1 MELQTYTL
9 THKDGTRY
17 SIQGPPGKTREE
29 VKNAILKRIEA
40 NRTPEGDLLEV
51 TKPNIE
57 QDEDAQ
63 LKLDEIEALKME
75 DQTYEGL
82 KQNQVVLDAAKRFA
96 NDRLG
101 YENMEETEAFDEV
114 IEHFRSF
121 DVNEMT
127 AARDYGYVSGLKT
140 EKKEG
145 QLNDYRVLFNAYDAM
160 PNLYEEGAAPGAF
173 LDYLQGI
180 ATAPSTY
187 IGMLLPGGGK
197 VAGQAAVQANKLL
210 ISRLINQM
218 SGTLTRRV
226 ATTAAVEGLG
236 GVAQDVAAQKTLLE
250 ADIQKDYS
258 ALQTTASFI
267 LSATPA
273 AAVPLVAKQGFIS
286 YIEKGSKDIVD
297 ISQKAIKAK
306 DKAGNKVVDK
316 LIKTKK
322 SKENFDSIA
331 NKLISA
337 DPTLAPLTEKL
348 VVKGEK
354 VITKITGEK
363 NLYQGADINNGLGL
377 KINEDKFKNIVGSLT
392 EILQKNTPKGQ
403 PLFKEITDETGK
415 VVGQE
420 RITEALA
427 RTLRKQSDSDSVVAD
442 QFGDMLK
449 KYNLTTDDIANVF
462 MAEVSQAGRLLS
474 TVGKEKQNLNK
485 LIESMDTV
493 AGYDLFGFS
502 KEAVEG
508 LKNANKLAKDANP
521 RTYLYDGARSLD
533 QARLAFM
540 TSQVGT
546 TVRNT
551 ISGYSRVGFDVLTQ
565 TINNTIAGITRKG
578 IKADGTI
585 KGTFKKQTDDIF
597 AIAFG
602 LANRQESKAVRIM
615 LENGFG
621 NEASRLFR
629 ELADIQ
635 DATGGK
641 VSRLHGISRQVNA
654 LNTLSDNMFKE
665 AALTGNLKRQLNVMY
680 TNALRQG
687 KEVDKMDFDLIDIM
701 KRGDFNKVF
710 GTDTG
715 KVALQKAIDDSL
727 YFTYQRSFNN
737 KTARAF
743 TEAIHAVP
751 FVGTSFVP
759 FPRFMMNAM
768 KFTYEYSP
776 FNMAAYGELFGAVTG
791 KGSKEY
797 VQSYEQASKGM
808 VGFAM
813 LIGATAMRM
822 SEFAGERWYEGKIID
837 PFSGEEQSGD
847 TIDLRPMFPAAPYLF
862 LGDIIARNLKGDP
875 VLENRKILTDGL
887 QALSGAQFKAGY
899 SAYMLESGIED
910 LFSGDPEKINKIMA
924 NFGGNILSTFT
935 IPATVLQDPYNTFI
949 AKDDERI
956 IRDTNSDSMFNL
968 ILNKTLARL
977 PANNAISEYL
987 EDTLGKDVYK
997 APDPLKSAN
1006 TGENIRRI
1014 TPLSRQMYGVLQRG
1028 ERTEFEKELERLKIL
1043 PRTVYKRTGNP
1054 EIDAFYSTL
1063 IGRKIQAEIEPY
1075 IKSDAYQNIRG
1086 RDKRGLSK
1094 SEIQRILLKAEISAL
1109 KEDLMPLAKE
1119 YSKQMKGTPVQRFEF
1134 EKLPDT
1140 QKTLAY
1146 DKYHSKIGSHA
1157 SDDEY
1162 DYIKLL
1168 EYANEAKLTKEVEG
1182 L

>member
-1 MELQTYTL
+1 MPKYKVEINGQAFMVDSPNRELTDSEAEMYARQQMEA
-9 THKDGTRY
+9 D
-17 SIQGPPGKTREE
+17 
-29 VKNAILKRIEA
+29 
-40 NRTPEGDLLEV
+40 RTPEGDLLEV
-51 TKPNIE
+51 TQPPIE

-63 LKLDEIEALKME
+63 IKIDAIEALKME
-75 DQTYEGL
+75 DQTYDGL
-82 KQNQVVLDAAKRFA
+82 RQNQIVLDAAKRFA

-101 YENMEETEAFDEV
+101 YENMEGTDAFDEV

-140 EKKEG
+140 DNKEE
-145 QLNDYRVLFNAYDAM
+145 QMKDYILLFNAYDAM
-160 PNLYEEGAAPGAF
+160 PNLYEEGHAPGAF
-173 LDYLQGI
+173 LDYLEGI

-187 IGMLLPGGGK
+187 ISLLLPGGGK

-210 ISRLINQM
+210 ISRLVNQM
-218 SGTLTRRV
+218 SSTLTRRV

-236 GVAQDVAAQKTLLE
+236 GVALDVAAQKTFLE

-258 ALQTTASFI
+258 ALQTTASFV

-273 AAVPLVAKQGFIS
+273 AVIPLVIKEGFIFG
-286 YIEKGSKDIVD
+286 IEKGSKDIIE
-297 ISQKAIKAK
+297 ISQKAIKEK
-306 DKAGNKVVDK
+306 DKAGNKAVDK

-322 SKENFDSIA
+322 AKENFDSVA

-363 NLYQGADINNGLGL
+363 NLYQGAEINNGLGL

-403 PLFKEITDETGK
+403 PLFRELTDDTGK
-415 VVGQE
+415 VIGQE

-427 RTLRKQSDSDSVVAD
+427 RTLRRLGDSDSVVAD
-442 QFGDMLK
+442 NFGDMLK

-508 LKNANKLAKDANP
+508 LKKANKLAKDANP
-521 RTYLYDGARSLD
+521 RTYLYDGARALD

-565 TINNTIAGITRKG
+565 TINNMIAGITQKG

-585 KGTFKKQTDDIF
+585 KGTVKKQKDDIF

-602 LANRQESKAVRIM
+602 LTNRQESKAVRLM

-635 DATGGK
+635 DATNGK

-687 KEVDKMDFDLIDIM
+687 KEVKELDFDLIDIM

-737 KTARAF
+737 PTARFF
-743 TEAIHAVP
+743 TQAIHSVP
-751 FVGTSFVP
+751 FVGTSFIP

-791 KGSKEY
+791 RGSREY
-797 VQSYEQASKGM
+797 VQSYEQAAKGM
-808 VGFAM
+808 VGMAM

-822 SEFAGERWYEGKIID
+822 SEHAGERWYEGKLED
-837 PFSGEEQSGD
+837 GT

-875 VLENRKILTDGL
+875 VLENRKIVTDGI
-887 QALSGAQFKAGY
+887 QALSGAQFKAGMGL
-899 SAYMLESGIED
+899 YMLESGVED
-910 LFSGDPEKINKIMA
+910 LFTGDPEKINKMMA

-968 ILNKTLARL
+968 ILNKTLSRL

-987 EDTLGKDVYK
+987 EDTLGKDIYK

-1014 TPLSRQMYGVLQRG
+1014 TPLTRQMYGVLQRG

-1043 PRTVYKRTGNP
+1043 PSTVYRRTRNP
-1054 EIDAFYSTL
+1054 EIDAFYSSV
-1063 IGRKIQAEIEPY
+1063 IGRHIQAEIEPY
-1075 IKSDAYQNIRG
+1075 IKSDAYQNIKDRE
-1086 RDKRGLSK
+1086 DEGLSK
-1094 SEIQRILLKAEISAL
+1094 AEVQRIVLKAEISRVKAEVM
-1109 KEDLMPLAKE
+1109 KLARE

-1134 EKLPDT
+1134 EKLPNT

-1146 DKYHSKIGSHA
+1146 AKYHKEIGSHA

-1168 EYANEAKLTKEVEG
+1168 EYAKEAKLTKEVEG

>member
-51 TKPNIE
+51 TQPSIE

-63 LKLDEIEALKME
+63 IKLDAIEALKME
-75 DQTYEGL
+75 DQTYDGL
-82 KQNQVVLDAAKRFA
+82 RQNQIVLDAAKRFA

-101 YENMEETEAFDEV
+101 YENMEGTDAFDEV

-140 EKKEG
+140 DKKEG

-160 PNLYEEGAAPGAF
+160 PNLFEEGHAPGAF
-173 LDYLQGI
+173 LDYAEGI
-180 ATAPSTY
+180 LTAPSTY
-187 IGMLLPGGGK
+187 IGLLLPGGGK

-258 ALQTTASFI
+258 ALQTTAAFV

-273 AAVPLVAKQGFIS
+273 AVIPLVIKEKAIIG
-286 YIEKGSKDIVD
+286 IEKGSKDIIE
-297 ISQKAIKAK
+297 ISQKAVKAK
-306 DKAGNKVVDK
+306 DEAGNKVVDK
-316 LIKTKK
+316 LIKNKK
-322 SKENFDSIA
+322 SKENFDAIA

-403 PLFKEITDETGK
+403 PLFRELTDNTGK
-415 VVGQE
+415 VIGQE

-427 RTLRKQSDSDSVVAD
+427 RTLRGLGDSDSVVAD
-442 QFGDMLK
+442 NFGDMLK

-585 KGTFKKQTDDIF
+585 KGTVKKQKDDIF

-602 LANRQESKAVRIM
+602 LTNRQESKAVRLM

-635 DATGGK
+635 DATNGK

-687 KEVDKMDFDLIDIM
+687 KEVDKIDFDLIDIM

-737 KTARAF
+737 PTARAF
-743 TEAIHAVP
+743 TQAIHAVP

-776 FNMAAYGELFGAVTG
+776 FNMAAYGEIFGAVTG
-791 KGSKEY
+791 RGSREY
-797 VQSYEQASKGM
+797 VQSYEQAAKGM
-808 VGFAM
+808 VGMSM
-813 LIGATAMRM
+813 LVGATAMRM
-822 SEFAGERWYEGKIID
+822 SEEHAGERWYEGKLED
-837 PFSGEEQSGD
+837 GT

-875 VLENRKILTDGL
+875 VLENRKIIQDGI
-887 QALSGAQFKAGY
+887 QAISGAQFKAGY
-899 SAYMLESGIED
+899 SLYMLESGIED
-910 LFSGDPEKINKIMA
+910 LFSGDPEKIKKMMA

-987 EDTLGKDVYK
+987 EDTLGKDIYK

-1014 TPLSRQMYGVLQRG
+1014 TPLTRQMYGVLQRG

-1043 PRTVYKRTGNP
+1043 PSTVYRRTRNP

-1075 IKSDAYQNIRG
+1075 IKSDAYQNIQG
-1086 RDKRGLSK
+1086 RDKKGLSK
-1094 SEIQRILLKAEISAL
+1094 VEIQRVLLKREIAKI
-1109 KEDLMPLAKE
+1109 KEYLMPLARE

-1162 DYIKLL
+1162 DYVKLL

>member
-17 SIQGPPGKTREE
+17 SIKGPPGKTREE

-40 NRTPEGDLLEV
+40 NRTPEGDLLKV
-51 TKPNIE
+51 TQPPIE

-63 LKLDEIEALKME
+63 IKLDAIEALKME
-75 DQTYEGL
+75 DQTYDGL
-82 KQNQVVLDAAKRFA
+82 RQNQVVLDAAKRFA

-101 YENMEETEAFDEV
+101 YENMEGTDAFDEV

-140 EKKEG
+140 DKKEG

-173 LDYLQGI
+173 LDYAEGI
-180 ATAPSTY
+180 LTAPSTY
-187 IGMLLPGGGK
+187 IGLLLPGGGK

-210 ISRLINQM
+210 ISRLVNQM
-218 SGTLTRRV
+218 SSTATRRL

-258 ALQTTASFI
+258 ALQTTASFV

-273 AAVPLVAKQGFIS
+273 AVIPLVIKEKAIIG
-286 YIEKGSKDIVD
+286 IEKGSKDIIE
-297 ISQKAIKAK
+297 ISQKAIKEK
-306 DKAGNKVVDK
+306 DKAGNKAVEK

-322 SKENFDSIA
+322 SKENFDAIA

-354 VITKITGEK
+354 VITNITGEK

-392 EILQKNTPKGQ
+392 EILQKSTPKGQ
-403 PLFKEITDETGK
+403 PLFRELTDDTGK
-415 VVGQE
+415 VIGQE

-427 RTLRKQSDSDSVVAD
+427 RTLRGLGDSDSVVAD
-442 QFGDMLK
+442 NFGDMLK

-521 RTYLYDGARSLD
+521 RTYLYDGARALD

-565 TINNTIAGITRKG
+565 AFNNGIAKATGKG
-578 IKADGTI
+578 IDAKAAN
-585 KGTFKKQTDDIF
+585 KDIF

-602 LANRQESKAVRIM
+602 LANRQESKAVRLM

-629 ELADIQ
+629 ELADVQ

-687 KEVDKMDFDLIDIM
+687 KEVKELDFDLIDIM

-737 KTARAF
+737 PTARAF
-743 TEAIHAVP
+743 TQAIHAVP

-791 KGSKEY
+791 RGSKEY
-797 VQSYEQASKGM
+797 VQSYEQAAKGM
-808 VGFAM
+808 VGMAM
-813 LIGATAMRM
+813 LAGATAMRM
-822 SEFAGERWYEGKIID
+822 SEEHAGERWYEGKLED
-837 PFSGEEQSGD
+837 G
-847 TIDLRPMFPAAPYLF
+847 TTVDLRPMFPAAPYLF

-875 VLENRKILTDGL
+875 VLQNRKIIQDGI
-887 QALSGAQFKAGY
+887 QALSGAQFKAGMGL
-899 SAYMLESGIED
+899 YMLESGIED
-910 LFSGDPEKINKIMA
+910 LFSGDPEKINKMMA

-987 EDTLGKDVYK
+987 EDTLGKDIYK

-1043 PRTVYKRTGNP
+1043 PSTVYRRTRNP
-1054 EIDAFYSTL
+1054 EIDAFYSSV
-1063 IGRKIQAEIEPY
+1063 IGRQIQAEIEPY
-1075 IKSDAYQNIRG
+1075 IKSDAYQNIKD
-1086 RDKRGLSK
+1086 RDEEGLSK
-1094 SEIQRILLKAEISAL
+1094 AEVQRIVLKAEISRVKAEVM
-1109 KEDLMPLAKE
+1109 KLARE

-1146 DKYHSKIGSHA
+1146 NKYHNKIGSHA

-1168 EYANEAKLTKEVEG
+1168 EYAKEAKLTKEVEG

>member
-17 SIQGPPGKTREE
+17 SIKGPPGKTREE

-40 NRTPEGDLLEV
+40 NRTPEGDLLKV
-51 TKPNIE
+51 TQPPIE

-63 LKLDEIEALKME
+63 IKLDAIEALKME
-75 DQTYEGL
+75 DQTYDGL
-82 KQNQVVLDAAKRFA
+82 RQNQVVLDAAKRFA

-101 YENMEETEAFDEV
+101 YENMEGTEAFDEV

-140 EKKEG
+140 DKKEG

-173 LDYLQGI
+173 LDYAEGI
-180 ATAPSTY
+180 LTAPSTY
-187 IGMLLPGGGK
+187 IGLLLPGGGK

-210 ISRLINQM
+210 ISRLVNQM
-218 SGTLTRRV
+218 SSTATRRL

-258 ALQTTASFI
+258 ALQTTASFV

-273 AAVPLVAKQGFIS
+273 AVIPLVIKEKAIIG
-286 YIEKGSKDIVD
+286 IEKGSKDIIE
-297 ISQKAIKAK
+297 ISQKAIKEK
-306 DKAGNKVVDK
+306 DKAGNKAVDK

-322 SKENFDSIA
+322 AKENFDSVA

-392 EILQKNTPKGQ
+392 EILQKSTPKGQ
-403 PLFKEITDETGK
+403 PLFRELTDDTGK
-415 VVGQE
+415 VIGQE

-427 RTLRKQSDSDSVVAD
+427 RTLRGLGDSDSVVAD
-442 QFGDMLK
+442 NFGDMLK

-521 RTYLYDGARSLD
+521 RTYLYDGARALD

-565 TINNTIAGITRKG
+565 AFNNGIAKATGKG
-578 IKADGTI
+578 IDAKAAN
-585 KGTFKKQTDDIF
+585 KDIF

-602 LANRQESKAVRIM
+602 LANRQESKAVRLM

-629 ELADIQ
+629 ELADVQ

-687 KEVDKMDFDLIDIM
+687 KEVKELDFDLIDIM

-737 KTARAF
+737 PTARAF
-743 TEAIHAVP
+743 TQAIHAVP

-791 KGSKEY
+791 RGSKEY
-797 VQSYEQASKGM
+797 VQSYEQAAKGM
-808 VGFAM
+808 VGMAM
-813 LIGATAMRM
+813 LAGATAMRM
-822 SEFAGERWYEGKIID
+822 SEHAGERWYEGKLD
-837 PFSGEEQSGD
+837 DGT

-875 VLENRKILTDGL
+875 VLQNRKIIQDGI
-887 QALSGAQFKAGY
+887 QALSGAQFKAGMGL
-899 SAYMLESGIED
+899 YMLESGIED
-910 LFSGDPEKINKIMA
+910 LFSGDPEKINKMMA

-987 EDTLGKDVYK
+987 EDTLGKDIYK

-1043 PRTVYKRTGNP
+1043 PSTVYRRTRNP
-1054 EIDAFYSTL
+1054 EIDAFYSSV
-1063 IGRKIQAEIEPY
+1063 IGRHIQAEIEPY
-1075 IKSDAYQNIRG
+1075 IKSDAYQNIKD
-1086 RDKRGLSK
+1086 RDEEGLSK
-1094 SEIQRILLKAEISAL
+1094 AEVQRIVLKAEISRVKAEVM
-1109 KEDLMPLAKE
+1109 KLARE

-1146 DKYHSKIGSHA
+1146 NKYHNKIGSHA

-1168 EYANEAKLTKEVEG
+1168 EYAKEAKLTKEVEG

>member
-9 THKDGTRY
+9 THKDGTEY

-40 NRTPEGDLLEV
+40 NRTPEGDLLQV
-51 TKPNIE
+51 TQPPIE

-63 LKLDEIEALKME
+63 IKIDAIEALKME
-75 DQTYEGL
+75 DQTYDGL
-82 KQNQVVLDAAKRFA
+82 RQNQIVLDAAKRFA

-101 YENMEETEAFDEV
+101 YENMEGTDAFDEV

-140 EKKEG
+140 DKKEE

-160 PNLYEEGAAPGAF
+160 PNLYEEGHAPGAF
-173 LDYLQGI
+173 LDYLEGI

-187 IGMLLPGGGK
+187 LGLLLPGGGK

-210 ISRLINQM
+210 ISRLVNQM
-218 SGTLTRRV
+218 SSTLTRRV

-258 ALQTTASFI
+258 ALQTTASFV

-273 AAVPLVAKQGFIS
+273 AVIPLAIKEGFIFG
-286 YIEKGSKDIVD
+286 IEKGSKDIIE
-297 ISQKAIKAK
+297 ISQKAIKEK
-306 DKAGNKVVDK
+306 DKAGNKAVDK

-322 SKENFDSIA
+322 AKENFDSVA

-363 NLYQGADINNGLGL
+363 NLYQGAEINNGLGL

-403 PLFKEITDETGK
+403 PLFRELTDDTGK
-415 VVGQE
+415 VIGQE

-427 RTLRKQSDSDSVVAD
+427 RTLRGLGDSDSVVAD
-442 QFGDMLK
+442 NFGDMLK

-521 RTYLYDGARSLD
+521 RTYLYNGARALD

-565 TINNTIAGITRKG
+565 TINNMIAGITRKG

-585 KGTFKKQTDDIF
+585 KGTFKKQKDDIF

-602 LANRQESKAVRIM
+602 LANRQESKAVRLM

-654 LNTLSDNMFKE
+654 LNTLSDNFFKE

-687 KEVDKMDFDLIDIM
+687 KEVKELDFDLINIM

-737 KTARAF
+737 PMARLF
-743 TEAIHAVP
+743 TQAIHSVP
-751 FVGTSFVP
+751 FVGTSFIP

-791 KGSKEY
+791 RGSREY
-797 VQSYEQASKGM
+797 VQSYEQAAKGM
-808 VGFAM
+808 VGMSM

-822 SEFAGERWYEGKIID
+822 SEEHAGERWYEGKLED
-837 PFSGEEQSGD
+837 GT

-875 VLENRKILTDGL
+875 VLENRKIITDGI
-887 QALSGAQFKAGY
+887 QALSGAQFKAGMGL
-899 SAYMLESGIED
+899 YMLESGVED
-910 LFSGDPEKINKIMA
+910 LFTGDPEKINKMMA

-987 EDTLGKDVYK
+987 EDTLGKDIYK

-1043 PRTVYKRTGNP
+1043 PSTVYRRTRNP
-1054 EIDAFYSTL
+1054 EIDAFYSSV
-1063 IGRKIQAEIEPY
+1063 IGRQIQAEIEPY
-1075 IKSDAYQNIRG
+1075 IKSDAYQNIKD
-1086 RDKRGLSK
+1086 RDEEGLSK
-1094 SEIQRILLKAEISAL
+1094 AEVQRIVLKAEISRVKAEVM
-1109 KEDLMPLAKE
+1109 KLARE

-1146 DKYHSKIGSHA
+1146 NKYHKKIGSHE

-1168 EYANEAKLTKEVEG
+1168 EYAKEAKLTKEVQG

>member
-17 SIQGPPGKTREE
+17 SIKGPPGKTREE

-40 NRTPEGDLLEV
+40 NRTPEGDLLKV
-51 TKPNIE
+51 TQPPIE

-63 LKLDEIEALKME
+63 IKLDAIEALKME
-75 DQTYEGL
+75 DQTYDGL
-82 KQNQVVLDAAKRFA
+82 RQNQVVLDAAKRFA

-101 YENMEETEAFDEV
+101 YENMEGTEAFDEV

-140 EKKEG
+140 DKKEG

-173 LDYLQGI
+173 LDYAEGI
-180 ATAPSTY
+180 LTAPSTY
-187 IGMLLPGGGK
+187 IGLLLPGGGK

-210 ISRLINQM
+210 ISRLVNQM
-218 SGTLTRRV
+218 SSTATRRL

-258 ALQTTASFI
+258 ALQTTASFV

-273 AAVPLVAKQGFIS
+273 AVIPLVIKEKAIIG
-286 YIEKGSKDIVD
+286 IEKGSKDIIE
-297 ISQKAIKAK
+297 ISQKAIKEK
-306 DKAGNKVVDK
+306 DKAGNKAVDK

-322 SKENFDSIA
+322 SKENFDSVA

-392 EILQKNTPKGQ
+392 EILQKSTPKGQ
-403 PLFKEITDETGK
+403 PLFRELTDDTGK
-415 VVGQE
+415 VIGQE

-427 RTLRKQSDSDSVVAD
+427 RTLRGLGDSDSVVAD
-442 QFGDMLK
+442 NFGDMLK

-521 RTYLYDGARSLD
+521 RTYLYDGARALD

-565 TINNTIAGITRKG
+565 AFNNGIAKATGKG
-578 IKADGTI
+578 IDAKAAN
-585 KGTFKKQTDDIF
+585 KDIF

-602 LANRQESKAVRIM
+602 LANRQESKAVRLM

-629 ELADIQ
+629 ELADVQ

-687 KEVDKMDFDLIDIM
+687 KEVKELDFDLIDIM

-737 KTARAF
+737 PTARAF
-743 TEAIHAVP
+743 TQAIHAVP

-791 KGSKEY
+791 RGSKEY
-797 VQSYEQASKGM
+797 VQSYEQAVKGM
-808 VGFAM
+808 VGMAM
-813 LIGATAMRM
+813 LAGATAMRM
-822 SEFAGERWYEGKIID
+822 SEHAGERWYEGKLD
-837 PFSGEEQSGD
+837 DGT

-875 VLENRKILTDGL
+875 VLQNRKIIQDGI
-887 QALSGAQFKAGY
+887 QALSGAQFKAGMGL
-899 SAYMLESGIED
+899 YMLESGIED
-910 LFSGDPEKINKIMA
+910 LFSGDPEKINKMMA

-987 EDTLGKDVYK
+987 EDTLGKDIYK

-1043 PRTVYKRTGNP
+1043 PSTVYRRTRNP
-1054 EIDAFYSTL
+1054 EIDAFYSSV
-1063 IGRKIQAEIEPY
+1063 IGRHIQAEIEPY
-1075 IKSDAYQNIRG
+1075 IKSDAYQNIKD
-1086 RDKRGLSK
+1086 RDEEGLSK
-1094 SEIQRILLKAEISAL
+1094 AEVQRIVLKAEISRVKAEVM
-1109 KEDLMPLAKE
+1109 KLARE

-1146 DKYHSKIGSHA
+1146 NKYHNKIGSHA

-1168 EYANEAKLTKEVEG
+1168 EYAKEAKLTKEVEG

>member
-1 MELQTYTL
+1 MPKYKVEINGQAFMVDSPNRELTDSEAEMYARQQMEA
-9 THKDGTRY
+9 D
-17 SIQGPPGKTREE
+17 
-29 VKNAILKRIEA
+29 
-40 NRTPEGDLLEV
+40 RTPEGDLLQV
-51 TKPNIE
+51 TQPFIE

-63 LKLDEIEALKME
+63 IKLDAIEALKME
-75 DQTYEGL
+75 DQTYDGL
-82 KQNQVVLDAAKRFA
+82 RQNQVVLDAAKRFA

-101 YENMEETEAFDEV
+101 YENMEGTEAFDEV

-127 AARDYGYVSGLKT
+127 ATRDYGYVSGLKT
-140 EKKEG
+140 DKKEE
-145 QLNDYRVLFNAYDAM
+145 QLNDYRVLFNAYDAL
-160 PNLYEEGAAPGAF
+160 PNLYEKGAAPGYF
-173 LDYLQGI
+173 LDYLEGI

-187 IGMLLPGGGK
+187 IGLLLPGGGK

-210 ISRLINQM
+210 ISRLVNQM
-218 SGTLTRRV
+218 SGTATRRL

-236 GVAQDVAAQKTLLE
+236 GVAQDVSAQKTLLE

-258 ALQTTASFI
+258 RLQTTAAFV

-273 AAVPLVAKQGFIS
+273 AVIPLVIKENRILA
-286 YIEKGSKDIVD
+286 IEKGSKDIIE
-297 ISQKAIKAK
+297 ISQKAINEKN
-306 DKAGNKVVDK
+306 KAGNKIVDK
-316 LIKTKK
+316 LIITKK
-322 SKENFDSIA
+322 SKENFDTIA

-363 NLYQGADINNGLGL
+363 NLYQGADINDGLGL

-392 EILQKNTPKGQ
+392 EILQKGTPKGQ
-403 PLFKEITDETGK
+403 PIFRELTDNTGK
-415 VVGQE
+415 VIGQE

-427 RTLRKQSDSDSVVAD
+427 RTLRGLGDSDSVVAD
-442 QFGDMLK
+442 NFGAMLK

-508 LKNANKLAKDANP
+508 LKKANKLAKDANP
-521 RTYLYDGARSLD
+521 RTYLYDGARALD

-565 TINNTIAGITRKG
+565 ALNNGIAKATGKG
-578 IKADGTI
+578 IDAKAAN
-585 KGTFKKQTDDIF
+585 KDIF

-602 LANRQESKAVRIM
+602 LANRQESKAVRLM

-687 KEVDKMDFDLIDIM
+687 KEVKELDFDLIDIM

-737 KTARAF
+737 PTARFF
-743 TEAIHAVP
+743 TQAIHSVP
-751 FVGTSFVP
+751 FVGTSFIP

-791 KGSKEY
+791 RGSKEY
-797 VQSYEQASKGM
+797 VQSYEQAAKGM
-808 VGFAM
+808 VGMAM

-837 PFSGEEQSGD
+837 PFSDEEQSGN

-875 VLENRKILTDGL
+875 VLENRKIITDGI
-887 QALSGAQFKAGY
+887 QALSGAQFKAGMGL
-899 SAYMLESGIED
+899 YMLESGVED
-910 LFSGDPEKINKIMA
+910 LFTGDPEKINKMMA
-924 NFGGNILSTFT
+924 NFGGNIISTFT

-968 ILNKTLARL
+968 ILNKTLSRI

-987 EDTLGKDVYK
+987 EDTLGEDIYK

-1014 TPLSRQMYGVLQRG
+1014 TPLTRQMYGVLQRG

-1043 PRTVYKRTGNP
+1043 PSTVYRRTRNP
-1054 EIDAFYSTL
+1054 DIDAFYSTI
-1063 IGRKIQAEIEPY
+1063 IGRHIQAEIEPY
-1075 IKSDAYQNIRG
+1075 IKSDAYQNIKN
-1086 RDKRGLSK
+1086 RDKEGLSK
-1094 SEIQRILLKAEISAL
+1094 AEVQRIVLKEEISRVKSKVMEL
-1109 KEDLMPLAKE
+1109 SRE
-1119 YSKQMKGTPVQRFEF
+1119 YSKQLKGTPVQRFEF

-1146 DKYHSKIGSHA
+1146 AKYHKEIGSHA

-1168 EYANEAKLTKEVEG
+1168 EYAKEAKLTKEVEG

>member
-17 SIQGPPGKTREE
+17 SIKGPPGKTREE

-40 NRTPEGDLLEV
+40 NRTPEGDLLKV
-51 TKPNIE
+51 TQPPIE

-63 LKLDEIEALKME
+63 IKLDAIEALKME
-75 DQTYEGL
+75 DQTYDGL
-82 KQNQVVLDAAKRFA
+82 RQNQVVLDAAKRFA

-101 YENMEETEAFDEV
+101 YENMEGTDAFDEV

-140 EKKEG
+140 DKKEG

-173 LDYLQGI
+173 LDYLEGI

-187 IGMLLPGGGK
+187 IGLLLPGGGK

-210 ISRLINQM
+210 ISRLVNQM
-218 SGTLTRRV
+218 SGTATRRI

-258 ALQTTASFI
+258 ALQTTASFV

-273 AAVPLVAKQGFIS
+273 AVVPLVIKEGAIT
-286 YIEKGSKDIVD
+286 YIEKGSKDI
-297 ISQKAIKAK
+297 IEITQKAIKEK
-306 DKAGNKVVDK
+306 DKAGNKAVEK

-322 SKENFDSIA
+322 SKENFDAIA

-354 VITKITGEK
+354 VITNITGEK

-392 EILQKNTPKGQ
+392 EILQKSTPKGQ
-403 PLFKEITDETGK
+403 PLFRELTDNTGK
-415 VVGQE
+415 VIGQE

-427 RTLRKQSDSDSVVAD
+427 RTLRGLGDNDSVVAD
-442 QFGDMLK
+442 NFGDMLK

-521 RTYLYDGARSLD
+521 RTYLYDGARALD

-565 TINNTIAGITRKG
+565 TINNTIAGITKKG
-578 IKADGTI
+578 IKGN
-585 KGTFKKQTDDIF
+585 FKKQTDDVF

-602 LANRQESKAVRIM
+602 LANRQESKAVRLM

-641 VSRLHGISRQVNA
+641 VSRLQGISRQVNA

-687 KEVDKMDFDLIDIM
+687 KEVKELDFDLIDIM

-737 KTARAF
+737 PTARAF
-743 TEAIHAVP
+743 TQAIHSVP
-751 FVGTSFVP
+751 FVGTSFIP

-791 KGSKEY
+791 RGSKEY
-797 VQSYEQASKGM
+797 VQSYEQAAKGM
-808 VGFAM
+808 VGMGM

-822 SEFAGERWYEGKIID
+822 SEEHAGERWYEGKLED
-837 PFSGEEQSGD
+837 G
-847 TIDLRPMFPAAPYLF
+847 TTVDLRPMFPAAPYLF

-875 VLENRKILTDGL
+875 VLQNRKIIQDGI
-887 QALSGAQFKAGY
+887 QALSGAQFKAGMGL
-899 SAYMLESGIED
+899 YMLESGIED
-910 LFSGDPEKINKIMA
+910 LFSGDPEKINKMMA

-968 ILNKTLARL
+968 ILNKTLSRL

-987 EDTLGKDVYK
+987 EDTLGKDIYK

-1014 TPLSRQMYGVLQRG
+1014 TPLTRQMYGVLQRG

-1043 PRTVYKRTGNP
+1043 PSTVYRRTRNP
-1054 EIDAFYSTL
+1054 EIDAFYSSL
-1063 IGRKIQAEIEPY
+1063 IGRHIQAEIEPY
-1075 IKSDAYQNIRG
+1075 LKSDSYKNIKNWEEILEKEG
-1086 RDKRGLSK
+1086 KDGAGLSK
-1094 SEIQRILLKAEISAL
+1094 AEIQRILLKSEISRV
-1109 KEDLMPLAKE
+1109 KSEVMKLARE

-1140 QKTLAY
+1140 QKSLAY
-1146 DKYHSKIGSHA
+1146 NKYHNKIGSHA

-1168 EYANEAKLTKEVEG
+1168 EYAKEAKLTKEVEG

>member
-17 SIQGPPGKTREE
+17 SIKGPPGKTREE

-40 NRTPEGDLLEV
+40 NRTPEGDLLKV
-51 TKPNIE
+51 TQPPIE

-63 LKLDEIEALKME
+63 IKLDAIEALKME
-75 DQTYEGL
+75 DQTYDGL
-82 KQNQVVLDAAKRFA
+82 RQNQVVLDAAKRFA

-101 YENMEETEAFDEV
+101 YENMEGTEAFDEV

-140 EKKEG
+140 DKKEG

-160 PNLYEEGAAPGAF
+160 PNLYEEGAAPGAL
-173 LDYLQGI
+173 LDYAGGI
-180 ATAPSTY
+180 LTAPSTY
-187 IGMLLPGGGK
+187 IGLLLPGGGK

-210 ISRLINQM
+210 ISRLVNQM
-218 SGTLTRRV
+218 SSTATRRI

-258 ALQTTASFI
+258 ALQTTASFV

-273 AAVPLVAKQGFIS
+273 AVIPLAVKEGFIFG
-286 YIEKGSKDIVD
+286 IEKGSKDIIE
-297 ISQKAIKAK
+297 ISQKAIKEK
-306 DKAGNKVVDK
+306 DKAGNKAVDK

-322 SKENFDSIA
+322 SKENFDAIA

-354 VITKITGEK
+354 VITNITGEK

-403 PLFKEITDETGK
+403 PIFRELTDDTGK
-415 VVGQE
+415 VIGQE

-427 RTLRKQSDSDSVVAD
+427 RTLRGLGDSDSVVAD
-442 QFGDMLK
+442 NFGDMLK

-508 LKNANKLAKDANP
+508 LKKANKLAKDANP
-521 RTYLYDGARSLD
+521 RTYLYDGARALD

-565 TINNTIAGITRKG
+565 TINNMIAGITQKG

-585 KGTFKKQTDDIF
+585 KGTVKKQKDDIF

-602 LANRQESKAVRIM
+602 LANRQESKAVRLM

-641 VSRLHGISRQVNA
+641 VSRLQGISRQVNA

-687 KEVDKMDFDLIDIM
+687 KEVEELDFDLIDIM

-737 KTARAF
+737 PTARLF
-743 TEAIHAVP
+743 TQAIHSVP
-751 FVGTSFVP
+751 FVGTSFIP

-791 KGSKEY
+791 RGSKEY
-797 VQSYEQASKGM
+797 VQSYEQAAKGM
-808 VGFAM
+808 VGMGM

-822 SEFAGERWYEGKIID
+822 SEHAGERWYEGKLED
-837 PFSGEEQSGD
+837 GT

-875 VLENRKILTDGL
+875 VLENRKIITDGI
-887 QALSGAQFKAGY
+887 QALSGAQFKAGMGL
-899 SAYMLESGIED
+899 YMLESGVED
-910 LFSGDPEKINKIMA
+910 LFTGDPEKIKKMMA

-987 EDTLGKDVYK
+987 EDTLGKDIYK

-1043 PRTVYKRTGNP
+1043 PSTVYRRTRNP
-1054 EIDAFYSTL
+1054 EIDAFYSSV
-1063 IGRKIQAEIEPY
+1063 IGRQIQAEIEPY
-1075 IKSDAYQNIRG
+1075 IKSDAYQNIKD
-1086 RDKRGLSK
+1086 RDEKGLSK
-1094 SEIQRILLKAEISAL
+1094 AEVQRIVLKAEISRVKAEVM
-1109 KEDLMPLAKE
+1109 KLARE

-1146 DKYHSKIGSHA
+1146 NKYHNKIGSHA

-1168 EYANEAKLTKEVEG
+1168 EYAKEAKLTKEVEG